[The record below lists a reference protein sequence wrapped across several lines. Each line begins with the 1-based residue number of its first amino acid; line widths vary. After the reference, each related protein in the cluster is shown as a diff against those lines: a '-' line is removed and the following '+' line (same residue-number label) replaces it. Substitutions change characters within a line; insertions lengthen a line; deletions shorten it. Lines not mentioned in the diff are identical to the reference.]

1 MGEGLLKL
9 VRVGFGTEGDM
20 LIRFIS
26 AWGKVVIHASDI
38 AGLVRQIERL
48 NPDAVVVD
56 IGLYDRIGGIDS
68 LNLLRDILDVN
79 IWFE

>member
-1 MGEGLLKL
+1 MGAGLLKL

-20 LIRFIS
+20 SIRFIS

-38 AGLVRQIERL
+38 PGLVRQIERL

>member
-9 VRVGFGTEGDM
+9 VRVGFGTGGDM

>member
-9 VRVGFGTEGDM
+9 ARVGFGAEGDM
-20 LIRFIS
+20 SIRFIS
-26 AWGKVVIHASDI
+26 AWGKVVIHVSDM
-38 AGLVRQIERL
+38 AGLVREIERL

-68 LNLLRDILDVN
+68 LNLMRDRLDVN
-79 IWFE
+79 VWFE